1 MFIKDQGICIRAVDY
16 SETSQ
21 VVTFMTAEHG
31 KVGTMAKGSKRPKSP
46 FGGRI
51 ELLSYGALV
60 LVDNPNAKLATL
72 TEFQPRFDIVQGIS
86 RSLGAYHSALLAT
99 ELLDK
104 LTGDRDPHAEL
115 YQEFL
120 QFLQEVLA
128 SKEVLASLIRFQW
141 ALLRE
146 IGLQPVVDQCAN
158 CRTPFTPK
166 WPEIYFS
173 SLANGLVCRDC
184 EGAYAADRV
193 SVSGPASQSLQTMD
207 HLQEAGHED
216 LEALERLLI
225 THFTNLLHRR
235 PKTADY
241 VLALPQ
247 PSEP

>member
-1 MFIKDQGICIRAVDY
+1 MFIKDQGISIRAVDY

-21 VVTFMTAEHG
+21 VVTFMTAGHG

-51 ELLSYGALV
+51 ELFSYGELV
-60 LVDNPNAKLATL
+60 LVDNPNAKLANL
-72 TEFQPRFDIVQGIS
+72 TEFQPRFDIVRGIS
-86 RSLGAYHSALLAT
+86 ASLTAYHSALLAT

-104 LTGDRDPHAEL
+104 LTGERDPHPGL

-120 QFLQEVLA
+120 EFLQEVLA
-128 SKEVLASLIRFQW
+128 SKEVLAGLIRFQW

-158 CRTPFTPK
+158 CRTPLTPK

-184 EGAYAADRV
+184 EGAFAADRV
-193 SVSGPASQSLQTMD
+193 SVSAPAARSLFAVEGQKELGTD
-207 HLQEAGHED
+207 D
-216 LEALERLLI
+216 LEALERLFI

-241 VLALPQ
+241 VLPAHPL
-247 PSEP
+247 S